1 MINKLKRNN
10 LSRIVVTYTAQW
22 RMWGGNGD
30 WWNVS
35 PFTPFSFY
43 YFVIGD
49 FLFLFSSPVHIVE
62 RIASLSAEVYAVCP
76 GHARRL
82 RVVLKILWSSV
93 FFPCVR
99 HSWPSFTFFLTFF
112 CGYSLCLSRP
122 TDPILVL
129 WSYHRYRG
137 HVIYGRRLV
146 FVCRVCASVLSATEN
161 HGFAFR
167 HR

>member
-1 MINKLKRNN
+1 MERLPVYAFQFLLFRNWRFFIFVFVTGAHRGTDRKLIGGSVRG
-10 LSRIVVTYTAQW
+10 LSGARA
-22 RMWGGNGD
+22 
-30 WWNVS
+30 S
-35 PFTPFSFY
+35 PSRSFED
-43 YFVIGD
+43 FVIKC
-49 FLFLFSSPVHIVE
+49 FV
-62 RIASLSAEVYAVCP
+62 
-76 GHARRL
+76 
-82 RVVLKILWSSV
+82 
-93 FFPCVR
+93 PCVR

-146 FVCRVCASVLSATEN
+146 FVCRICASVLSATEN